1 MTEHKS
7 YLNCTDQGMALVL
20 VLVFTAALL
29 VLGTAL
35 ITYAV
40 NEKLIANY
48 NSQDIRLY
56 YIAEA
61 GIETGIAALQQ
72 DFYYDGNLSG
82 SLDGGSFTVSF
93 KTVDSCNRD
102 VISVGT
108 LDGNKKTITLS
119 MELKTDQDEPIAIV
133 KEWYK
138 PNLK

>member
-1 MTEHKS
+1 MAEHKS
-7 YLNCTDQGMALVL
+7 YFGRTDQGMALVL
-20 VLVFTAALL
+20 VLVFTGALMI
-29 VLGTAL
+29 LGTAL

-40 NEKLIANY
+40 NEKLITNY
-48 NSQDIRLY
+48 NSKNVRLY

-61 GIETGIAALQQ
+61 GAEAGIAALQQ
-72 DFYYDGNLSG
+72 DFYYNGNLSG

-93 KTVDSCNRD
+93 KTVNSYNRD

-119 MELKTDQDEPIAIV
+119 MELKTVQTEQIAVV

-138 PNLK
+138 PN

>member
-7 YLNCTDQGMALVL
+7 YLSCTDQGMALVL
-20 VLVFTAALL
+20 VLVFTAALM

-61 GIETGIAALQQ
+61 GTETGIAALQQ
-72 DFYYDGNLSG
+72 DFYYEGNLSG
-82 SLDGGSFTVSF
+82 FLDGGSFTVSF
-93 KTVDSCNRD
+93 KTVDSYNRD

-108 LDGNKKTITLS
+108 LDGNKKTITIS

-133 KEWYK
+133 KEWYN
-138 PNLK
+138 PN